1 MAIELTDLV
10 MKMAEASVETEGKAK
25 KAIEGAAEVR
35 KALTKL
41 VSQAQTILDEGS
53 DEGGYEVAFIVDL
66 ALKVEEADRRYESLA
81 NTAAGSQN
89 RLTLLKELV
98 NQAKG

>member
-10 MKMAEASVETEGKAK
+10 MKMAQSQVETERNAK
-25 KAIEGAAEVR
+25 LAVEGASEVR

-41 VSQAQTILDEGS
+41 VSQVQSILDEGS
-53 DEGGYEVAFIVDL
+53 DEGGYEVAFVVDL
-66 ALKVEEADRRYESLA
+66 ALKAEEADRRYESLA

-89 RLTLLKELV
+89 QLTLLKELV
-98 NQAKG
+98 EQAKG